1 MTEHQ
6 QHTDELVSTWVDS
19 LGPGVGTDTL
29 LRFAPSVSN
38 SIDITHAHPSG
49 LAQFLAGRRTRLS
62 TLLRDSDQ
70 YDSARRTADALRSKI
85 RELWDERGID
95 VGYLSAGQANWRAV
109 HEGRSEQFNAP
120 IMLGRIVLS
129 VREDQDDF
137 EIQLMGRAEFSPAL
151 LRYFKRQHQL
161 DIDVEGIN
169 AAAYS
174 IARFDPTRAMDAL
187 RTQVADVSGM
197 VIAHRLLI
205 STFADLADPA
215 DPGTIDVQH
224 PVLAR
229 LFDAEINRTRDSAHG
244 PGEANAGATAGRPP
258 ATGPRRTSDQRDPA
272 DELLLL
278 DADESQ
284 QAALDLIEAG
294 ESVAISAPAG
304 SGQTQTALNAAG
316 VLAAAG
322 KRVLVVAERRSSA
335 EEFVARFAEL
345 DLAGTALLLS
355 PEDDPDQL
363 RNLLTRAI
371 LRNERATE
379 PSLGKLHAALRDHR
393 HALLEHVHSLH
404 STRARWGCSPYRAMQ
419 ELARLTSL
427 SPAPATTV
435 RLKRSVL
442 DSITDRTSTAA
453 KLTRASELGA
463 FVRASASSPWYGARL
478 RNKRD
483 TDTALDLVTGLQR
496 DLPIL
501 RDHMLK
507 VAAHSEIRLAD
518 SYNKWGEQLD
528 LLVAVRGSLD
538 KFESDIFDKSVE
550 DLISA
555 TASSS
560 WRRERGIEMSSM
572 TRSRLRK
579 VAKDYV
585 RPGVHV
591 SDLQSA
597 LEAVQEQ
604 HLAWHHHATSQRHP
618 MVPAG
623 LLDVNAGY
631 QDAGAR
637 LDKLATL
644 LPAAS
649 GAHLRDESI
658 ATLLERMDK
667 LLEHQGELAQLP
679 ERTLITEQLAEHGLG
694 ELMDDFRARNVAAG
708 AVPAELDL
716 AWWQSALEAMISGD
730 DFLAMNDGEK
740 LRRLEAEY
748 RLADSAHVASGAAR
762 LRWALAKNWKAA
774 LADHRAASRELR
786 AMLKDGEPAVA
797 DLEALG
803 DALLNSLCPVWVGSP
818 LLIPATVP
826 ARMEFDAVILLDADS
841 LSLRSVLGSIS
852 RSKQVIAFGDTMMGA
867 PNPFEVSVDPTAHA
881 RVEPAPISAMESL
894 QAVLPLCRLAT
905 AYRGIDEGLT
915 ESLSH
920 DFYAGSL
927 SRLPAARS
935 LGAGTPALKA
945 EYVMDGTGSLGADG
959 ESVQTTVAEV
969 QRVVD
974 LVFTHLARR
983 GEQTLAVI
991 AGNRRHAAAIAEGIR
1006 VQLPNHPWATKH
1018 FRAAKERFLVTSVDK
1033 LSGLQRDS
1041 IILSLGYGRTTHGKA
1056 VHDFGALSVA
1066 GGDELFVNAVT
1077 RARESMVLVSALRPQ
1092 DMDLSRM
1099 RFGACRFL
1107 ELFGRVLG
1115 GDSGMSAT
1123 ATPLQDPLVT
1133 DLMSRLAERGAIVT
1147 QHYRGVLDIAAHA
1160 LDVTG
1165 NGTAA
1170 PLAVVYDG
1178 TQGYR
1183 ELSVRERSRLRP
1195 QLFEAL
1201 GWRYVPLWTIDVF
1214 SDPDRVANMLAGFLG
1229 LEGTG
1234 DGTGE
1239 GTGDAKAAPAAAS
1252 GQGSPAPA
1260 SGTPGTAT
1268 PNAAGHGPRASDL
1281 ADA

>member
-1 MTEHQ
+1 MVAEHQ

-70 YDSARRTADALRSKI
+70 YDSARRTADALRGKI

-129 VREDQDDF
+129 VRDDQDDF

-151 LRYFKRQHQL
+151 LRYLRRQHRL
-161 DIDVEGIN
+161 DIDVEAIN

-215 DPGTIDVQH
+215 DPGSIDMRH
-224 PVLAR
+224 PVLEK
-229 LFDAEINRTRDSAHG
+229 LFEAELSRGERG
-244 PGEANAGATAGRPP
+244 PGTTSSSTAKTGHTRP
-258 ATGPRRTSDQRDPA
+258 ARSSDERNPA

-284 QAALDLIEAG
+284 QAVLDLVEAG
-294 ESVAISAPAG
+294 ESVAVSAPAG

-316 VLAAAG
+316 VLASAG

-335 EEFVARFAEL
+335 EEFVARFAGL

-355 PEDDPDQL
+355 PEDDPDAL
-363 RNLLTRAI
+363 RDLLTRAI

-379 PSLGKLHAALRDHR
+379 PQLGKLHASLREHR
-393 HALLEHVHSLH
+393 HALLDHVRSLH

-427 SPAPATTV
+427 DPAPATKV

-442 DSITDRTSTAA
+442 DSITSRTATAEEL
-453 KLTRASELGA
+453 KRAAELGA

-501 RDHMLK
+501 REHMLK

-528 LLVAVRGSLD
+528 LLVAVRSSLD

-604 HLAWHHHATSQRHP
+604 HLAWRHHATSQRHP

-631 QDAGAR
+631 QDAGSR

-644 LPAAS
+644 LPEAAGRS
-649 GAHLRDESI
+649 LRDEPVT
-658 ATLLERMDK
+658 TLQERMDE
-667 LLEHQGELAQLP
+667 LLEHKGELDQLP

-694 ELMDDFRARNVAAG
+694 ELMDDFRSRNVAPE
-708 AVPAELDL
+708 AVAAELDL

-730 DFLAMNDGEK
+730 DFLAMNDGDK
-740 LRRLEAEY
+740 LRRLEADY
-748 RLADSAHVASGAAR
+748 RLADSAHVSSGSSR
-762 LRWALAKNWKAA
+762 LRWALAKAWKAA

-786 AMLKDGEPAVA
+786 AMLKDGEPSVA
-797 DLEALG
+797 DLAALG
-803 DALLNSLCPVWVGSP
+803 DSLLNSLCPVWVGSP

-826 ARMEFDAVILLDADS
+826 AGMEFDAVILLDADS

-852 RSKQVIAFGDTMMGA
+852 RSGQVIAFGDTMMGA
-867 PNPFEVSVDPTAHA
+867 PNPFEVSVDPTAHT
-881 RVEPAPISAMESL
+881 RVESAPISAMESL
-894 QAVLPLCRLAT
+894 QEVLPLIRLST

-945 EYVMDGTGSLGADG
+945 EYVPDGTGSLGADG
-959 ESVQTTVAEV
+959 ESVETTVAEV

-983 GEQTLAVI
+983 GDTTLAVI

-1006 VQLPNHPWATKH
+1006 VQLPNHPWATKY
-1018 FRAAKERFLVTSVDK
+1018 FRAAKERFLVTSVDR
-1033 LSGLQRDS
+1033 LAGLQRDA
-1041 IILSLGYGRTTHGKA
+1041 IILSAGYGRTTHGKT
-1056 VHDFGALSVA
+1056 VHDFGALSQP

-1092 DMDLSRM
+1092 DMDLARM
-1099 RFGACRFL
+1099 RFGAYRFL

-1115 GDSGMSAT
+1115 GDSGMSST

-1165 NGTAA
+1165 NGAA
-1170 PLAVVYDG
+1170 VPLAVVYDG

-1214 SDPDRVANMLAGFLG
+1214 SDPDKVANELAGFLA
-1229 LEGTG
+1229 LDAATG
-1234 DGTGE
+1234 ND
-1239 GTGDAKAAPAAAS
+1239 AAP
-1252 GQGSPAPA
+1252 GGSTGP
-1260 SGTPGTAT
+1260 STGGSR
-1268 PNAAGHGPRASDL
+1268 NAGRRESDL

>member
-1 MTEHQ
+1 MVTEHQ
-6 QHTDELVSTWVDS
+6 QHADEMVSTWVDS

-95 VGYLSAGQANWRAV
+95 VGYLSAGLANWRAV
-109 HEGRSEQFNAP
+109 HEGRSEQFSAP

-129 VREDQDDF
+129 IREDQEDF
-137 EIQLMGRAEFSPAL
+137 EIQLMGRAELSPAL
-151 LRYFKRQHQL
+151 LRYFKRQHHNE
-161 DIDVEGIN
+161 IDVEAIN

-187 RTQVADVSGM
+187 RTQVADVSSM
-197 VIAHRLLI
+197 VVAHRLLI

-215 DPGTIDVQH
+215 DPGTIDPQH
-224 PVLAR
+224 PVLAKLLDSEVSGSR
-229 LFDAEINRTRDSAHG
+229 PDQATPRTDPVKTST
-244 PGEANAGATAGRPP
+244 PANASGKHGGQRK
-258 ATGPRRTSDQRDPA
+258 RRSSDDRDPA

-284 QAALDLIEAG
+284 QGALDLIEAG

-304 SGQTQTALNAAG
+304 SGQTQTALNAAA
-316 VLAAAG
+316 VLAAQG

-335 EEFVARFAEL
+335 EEFVSRFTDLE
-345 DLAGTALLLS
+345 LAGTALLLS
-355 PEDDPDQL
+355 PEDDPDDL

-379 PSLGKLHAALRDHR
+379 PQLGKLHEALRGHR

-404 STRARWGCSPYRAMQ
+404 STRARWGCSPYQAMQ
-419 ELARLTSL
+419 ELARLSSL
-427 SPAPATTV
+427 APAPATTV

-442 DSITDRTSTAA
+442 DSITDRSSTAA
-453 KLTRASELGA
+453 KLKRAAELGA
-463 FVRASASSPWYGARL
+463 FVKASASSPWYGARL
-478 RNKRD
+478 LNKRD

-501 RDHMLK
+501 QEHMLK

-518 SYNKWGEQLD
+518 SYNKWGEQLE

-604 HLAWHHHATSQRHP
+604 HVAWHQHATSQRHP

-623 LLDVNAGY
+623 LLDVNTGY
-631 QDAGAR
+631 QDAGSR
-637 LDKLATL
+637 LDKLASL
-644 LPAAS
+644 LPESS
-649 GAHLRDESI
+649 GPTLREVPIS
-658 ATLLERMDK
+658 ALLDRMAK
-667 LLEHQGELAQLP
+667 LLEHQGELEQLP
-679 ERTLITEQLAEHGLG
+679 ERTLLTEQLAEHGLG
-694 ELMDDFRARNVAAG
+694 DLMDDFRSRNVPPGSVA
-708 AVPAELDL
+708 AELDL

-740 LRRLEAEY
+740 LRRIEAEY
-748 RLADSAHVASGAAR
+748 RLADSAHISSGASR
-762 LRWALAKNWKAA
+762 LRWALAKKWKAA

-786 AMLKDGEPAVA
+786 AMLKEGEPVVA
-797 DLEALG
+797 DLVSLG
-803 DALLNSLCPVWVGSP
+803 DSLLNSLCPVWVGSP

-826 ARMEFDAVILLDADS
+826 AQLGFDAVILLDADS

-867 PNPFEVSVDPTAHA
+867 PNRFEVSVDPTAHT
-881 RVEPAPISAMESL
+881 RIENAPISAMESL
-894 QAVLPLCRLAT
+894 QRVLPVRRLST

-935 LGAGTPALKA
+935 LGAGSPALKA
-945 EYVMDGTGSLGADG
+945 EYVADGTGSLAIDG

-1006 VQLPNHPWATKH
+1006 VQLPNHQWATKY
-1018 FRAAKERFLVTSVDK
+1018 FRTAKERFLVTSVDR
-1033 LSGLQRDS
+1033 LAGLQRDA
-1041 IILSLGYGRTTHGKA
+1041 IILSLGYGRTTHGKI
-1056 VHDFGALSVA
+1056 VHDFGALSQP

-1092 DMDLSRM
+1092 DMDLARL
-1099 RFGACRFL
+1099 RFGAHRFL
-1107 ELFGRVLG
+1107 ELVGRVLG

-1123 ATPLQDPLVT
+1123 TTPLKDPLVT
-1133 DLMSRLAERGAIVT
+1133 DLMTRLAERGAIVT
-1147 QHYRGVLDIAAHA
+1147 QHYRGVLDLAAHA

-1165 NGTAA
+1165 NGTAV

-1178 TQGYR
+1178 TQGYK

-1214 SDPDRVANMLAGFLG
+1214 SDPDQVANMLAGFLG
-1229 LEGTG
+1229 LE
-1234 DGTGE
+1234 
-1239 GTGDAKAAPAAAS
+1239 
-1252 GQGSPAPA
+1252 PA
-1260 SGTPGTAT
+1260 SDPSKESGPVD
-1268 PNAAGHGPRASDL
+1268 NARQHRDSGNEGGDDRNTSGNGPGPRTPDL
-1281 ADA
+1281 ADV

>member
-1 MTEHQ
+1 MVAEHQ
-6 QHTDELVSTWVDS
+6 QHADELVSTWVDS

-70 YDSARRTADALRSKI
+70 YDSARRTAEALRGKI

-137 EIQLMGRAEFSPAL
+137 ELQLMGRAECSPAL
-151 LRYFKRQHQL
+151 MRYFKRQHHVE
-161 DIDVEGIN
+161 IDVEALN

-187 RTQVADVSGM
+187 RSQVADVSGM

-215 DPGTIDVQH
+215 DPGTLNLKH
-224 PVLAR
+224 PVLAS
-229 LFDAEINRTRDSAHG
+229 LLEAETKRTEAAASTG
-244 PGEANAGATAGRPP
+244 PATTQGSGTAAATKRSTNTAGAHSSGGST
-258 ATGPRRTSDQRDPA
+258 RTSDHRDPA
-272 DELLLL
+272 EELLLL

-284 QAALDLIEAG
+284 QAVLDLVESG
-294 ESVAISAPAG
+294 ESVAVSAPAG
-304 SGQTQTALNAAG
+304 SGQTQTALNAAA

-322 KRVLVVAERRSSA
+322 KRVLVIAERRASA
-335 EEFVARFAEL
+335 EEFVERFAAL

-355 PEDDPDQL
+355 PEEDPEPL
-363 RNLLTRAI
+363 RELLTRAI

-379 PSLGKLHAALRDHR
+379 PALSSLHTTLREHR
-393 HALLEHVHSLH
+393 HTLLDHVRSLH
-404 STRARWGCSPYRAMQ
+404 STRARWGCSPYKAMQ
-419 ELARLTSL
+419 ELARLSSL

-442 DSITDRTSTAA
+442 DSIPNRASTAEQL
-453 KLTRASELGA
+453 KRAAELGS
-463 FVRASASSPWYGARL
+463 FISASADSPWYGARL

-483 TDTALDLVTGLQR
+483 TDTALDLVTGLHR

-528 LLVAVRGSLD
+528 LLVAVRSSLD

-591 SDLQSA
+591 ADLQTA

-604 HLAWHHHATSQRHP
+604 HMAWHHHATSQRHP

-637 LDKLATL
+637 LDKLATML
-644 LPAAS
+644 PEPAAS
-649 GAHLRDESI
+649 HLRDESI
-658 ATLLERMDK
+658 GSLLRRMDQLLEFK
-667 LLEHQGELAQLP
+667 SELEQLP

-694 ELMDDFRARNVAAG
+694 ELMDDFRSRNVTPD
-708 AVPAELDL
+708 AVSAELDL

-748 RLADSAHVASGAAR
+748 RLADSAHVASGASR
-762 LRWALAKNWKAA
+762 LRWALAKAWKGA

-786 AMLKDGEPAVA
+786 AMLKEGDPTAA
-797 DLEALG
+797 DLVTMG
-803 DALLNSLCPVWVGSP
+803 DSLINSLCPIWVGSP
-818 LLIPATVP
+818 LLVP
-826 ARMEFDAVILLDADS
+826 AAVPASMDFDALILLDADS

-852 RSKQVIAFGDTMMGA
+852 RSSQVIAFGDVMMGA
-867 PNPFEVSVDPTAHA
+867 PRPFEVSVDPTAHT
-881 RVEPAPISAMESL
+881 RPVVAPISAMEAL
-894 QAVLPLCRLAT
+894 TQVLPMRRLST
-905 AYRGIDEGLT
+905 VYRGIDEGLT

-920 DFYAGSL
+920 DFYADSL

-935 LGAGTPALKA
+935 LGAGSPALMA
-945 EYVMDGTGSLGADG
+945 EYVPDGTGPLGADG
-959 ESVQTTVAEV
+959 ESVQSNVAEV
-969 QRVVD
+969 RRVVD
-974 LVFTHLARR
+974 LVFTKLARD
-983 GEQTLAVI
+983 GEKSLAVI
-991 AGNRRHAAAIAEGIR
+991 AGNRQHAATIAEAIR
-1006 VQLPNHPWATKH
+1006 VQLPNHPWAAKH
-1018 FRAAKERFLVTSVDK
+1018 FRAKKERFLVTSVDR
-1033 LSGLQRDS
+1033 LAGLQRDA
-1041 IILSLGYGRTTHGKA
+1041 IILSLGYGRTTHGKI
-1056 VHDFGALSVA
+1056 VHDFGALSQP
-1066 GGDELFVNAVT
+1066 GGDELYVNAVT
-1077 RARESMVLVSALRPQ
+1077 RARESMTLVAALRPQ
-1092 DMDLSRM
+1092 DMDLSRL
-1099 RFGACRFL
+1099 RFGAHRFL
-1107 ELFGRVLG
+1107 ELLGRVLG
-1115 GDSGMSAT
+1115 GDSGMLAT
-1123 ATPLQDPLVT
+1123 TTPLKDALVT

-1160 LDVTG
+1160 LDVSGTG
-1165 NGTAA
+1165 AA
-1170 PLAVVYDG
+1170 VPLAVVYDG

-1183 ELSVRERSRLRP
+1183 ELTVRERSRLRP
-1195 QLFEAL
+1195 QLFESL

-1214 SDPDRVANMLAGFLG
+1214 ADPDRVAEDLAGFLG
-1229 LEGTG
+1229 LGHS
-1234 DGTGE
+1234 
-1239 GTGDAKAAPAAAS
+1239 DADSAKNSSGAQSEENSAS
-1252 GQGSPAPA
+1252 GSTQ
-1260 SGTPGTAT
+1260 
-1268 PNAAGHGPRASDL
+1268 SDL
-1281 ADA
+1281 ADV